1 MRPFSLGITTL
12 VQGIY
17 TMLWVI
23 VLFDVA
29 SPTFNIEGRPDW
41 SGMQITV
48 AIVVLFT
55 ASVALGVLM
64 HTVSKAAFHRVKLNW
79 IREVLSSD
87 SVRRR
92 MEAAGIQELYPGG
105 PKYNDVFNPEPPP
118 KVYTAT
124 AVMHAIEFS
133 VLHRSID
140 LYRAIQ
146 VYRDQYRLARGFIL
160 PSAAFA
166 IVLPLWGPIVALDG
180 AGAIGPF
187 PIIRTQLFLLSILA
201 AAVCYL
207 AFRERSYRYA
217 AAKLLAYITLAT
229 KHDKS

>member
-1 MRPFSLGITTL
+1 MRPFSLGVTTL

-48 AIVVLFT
+48 GIVVLFT

-64 HTVSKAAFHRVKLNW
+64 HTVSKAVFHRVKLHW
-79 IREVLSSD
+79 ILEVLSSD

-92 MEAAGIQELYPGG
+92 MGASGVQELYPGG
-105 PKYNDVFNPEPPP
+105 PKYGDVFAAEPPP
-118 KVYTAT
+118 RIYTAT
-124 AVMHAIEFS
+124 AIMHAIEFS
-133 VLHRSID
+133 ILSRSHD

-146 VYRDQYRLARGFIL
+146 VYKDQYRLARGFIL

-166 IVLPLWGPIVALDG
+166 IVLPLWGPAVALDA
-180 AGAIGPF
+180 AGTIGPF
-187 PIIRTQLFLLSILA
+187 PIIRTQLFLLSVLA

-217 AAKLLAYITLAT
+217 AAQLMAFNTLEAQRGQ
-229 KHDKS
+229 K

>member
-48 AIVVLFT
+48 GIVVLFT

-64 HTVSKAAFHRVKLNW
+64 HTVSKAVFHRVKLRW
-79 IREVLSSD
+79 ILEVVSSD

-92 MEAAGIQELYPGG
+92 MEAAGVEELYPGG
-105 PKYNDVFNPEPPP
+105 PKYSDVFAAEPPP
-118 KVYTAT
+118 HVYAAT

-133 VLHRSID
+133 VLHRSLD
-140 LYRAIQ
+140 LYRGIQ

-166 IVLPLWGPIVALDG
+166 IVLPLWGPIIALDA
-180 AGAIGPF
+180 AGTIGPF
-187 PIIRTQLFLLSILA
+187 PIIRTQLFLLSVLA

-207 AFRERSYRYA
+207 AFRERSFRYA
-217 AAKLLAYITLAT
+217 AAKLLAFITLENKRDGT
-229 KHDKS
+229 